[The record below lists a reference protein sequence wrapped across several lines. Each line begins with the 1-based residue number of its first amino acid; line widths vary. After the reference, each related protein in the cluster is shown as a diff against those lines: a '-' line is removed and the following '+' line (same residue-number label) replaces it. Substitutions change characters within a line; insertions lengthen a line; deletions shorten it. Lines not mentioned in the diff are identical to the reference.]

1 MAGVPALEPRH
12 EARGLA
18 PFDDLLQNPQPVRLH
33 RSHAGSRH
41 EPHTLVLV
49 AAVDDLNAIVR
60 RRVIE
65 RGAGVLGDEAEELL
79 PPRVIH
85 TREEFF
91 AERLQLLRANCANGF
106 VDGFAPG
113 FRDFLHVYSVEW
125 HDVVL
130 FWLFRA
136 DR

>member
-1 MAGVPALEPRH
+1 M
-12 EARGLA
+12 
-18 PFDDLLQNPQPVRLH
+18 
-33 RSHAGSRH
+33 
-41 EPHTLVLV
+41 
-49 AAVDDLNAIVR
+49 R